1 MDYLQQKS
9 KALEINCMKKRFETR
24 AIRLQNKQT
33 AEREH
38 SVPIFPTSS
47 FTFDNA
53 EQMRAVF
60 ANEETGNIYS
70 RFTNPNCR
78 ELETKIASL
87 EETEDAVALASGMS
101 AVFGALMGH
110 LQAGDHLLCARA
122 VFGSTYQVLMN
133 WLPRWG
139 IETSFVDGMDAASWT
154 KAIKTNTKMFFLET
168 PSNPGLAIIDL
179 AEVGSFCKSHELLM
193 VVDNCFATPYLQRP
207 INFGAHLVTHSAT
220 KFIDGQGRVVGGL
233 VAGKSEH
240 LAPVQRFLRNTGP
253 ALSPFNA
260 WILSKSL
267 ETLAVRMDRHCANAL
282 ALAKWMEDLEMI
294 KNVRYPFLSSHPGS
308 TVAKKQMDQG
318 GGLLT
323 FEMQGGL
330 VAGKQFLDNLQL
342 CSLSANLG
350 DTRTIV
356 THPAST
362 THNKL
367 SPEDRQKV
375 GITDGLIRV
384 SVGLEHM
391 EDLKT
396 DLLQSLKKINL

>member
-1 MDYLQQKS
+1 
-9 KALEINCMKKRFETR
+9 MKKRFETR

-33 AEREH
+33 GEREH

-47 FTFDNA
+47 FTFENA
-53 EQMRAVF
+53 EQMRSVF
-60 ANEETGNIYS
+60 ASEQPGNIYS

-139 IETSFVDGMDAASWT
+139 IETTFVDGMNVESWE
-154 KAIKTNTKMFFLET
+154 KAIQKNTKMFFLET

-179 AEVGSFCKSHELLM
+179 ELVGIFCKTQEILM
-193 VVDNCFATPYLQRP
+193 VVDNCFATPYLQQP
-207 INFGAHLVTHSAT
+207 MNFGAHLVTHSAT

-233 VAGKSEH
+233 VAGTSEY

-267 ETLAVRMDRHCANAL
+267 ETLAVRMDRHCSNAMVL
-282 ALAKWMEDLEMI
+282 AEWAESLEMI
-294 KNVRYPFLSSHPGS
+294 KNIRYPFLPSHPGS
-308 TVAKKQMDQG
+308 AVAKKQMSQG

-323 FEMQGGL
+323 FEMRGGL
-330 VAGKQFLDNLQL
+330 AAGKQFLDNLQI

-391 EDLKT
+391 DDIKA
-396 DLLQSLKKINL
+396 DLLQSLKKITS

>member
-1 MDYLQQKS
+1 
-9 KALEINCMKKRFETR
+9 MKKQFETR
-24 AIRLQNKQT
+24 AIRLQNKRT
-33 AEREH
+33 SEREH

-47 FTFDNA
+47 FTFENA
-53 EQMRAVF
+53 EQMRSIF
-60 ANEETGNIYS
+60 ASETEGNIYS

-87 EETEDAVALASGMS
+87 EDTEDAVALASGMS

-110 LQAGDHLLCARA
+110 LKAGDHLICSRA

-133 WLPRWG
+133 WLPGWG
-139 IETSFVDGMDAASWT
+139 IETTFVDGGDPESWT
-154 KAIKTNTKMFFLET
+154 PAIRPTTKMFFLET
-168 PSNPGLAIIDL
+168 PSNPGLDIIDL
-179 AEVGSFCKSHELLM
+179 QKVGDFCKSSNLLM

-207 INFGAHLVTHSAT
+207 MNFGAHLVTHSAT
-220 KFIDGQGRVVGGL
+220 KFIDGQGRVMGGL
-233 VAGKSEH
+233 VAGRSEH
-240 LAPVQRFLRNTGP
+240 LAPVKRFLRNTGP
-253 ALSPFNA
+253 SLSPFNA

-282 ALAKWMEDLEMI
+282 KLAEWMEDLEMV
-294 KNVRYPFLSSHPGS
+294 KNIRYPFLSSHPDS

-323 FEMQGGL
+323 FEMRGGL
-330 VAGKQFLDNLQL
+330 AAGKQFLDNLQL

-362 THNKL
+362 THAKL
-367 SPEDRQKV
+367 TSEDRQKV

-384 SVGLEHM
+384 SVGLEHV
-391 EDLKT
+391 EDLKA
-396 DLLQSLKKINL
+396 DLLQSLRG

>member
-1 MDYLQQKS
+1 
-9 KALEINCMKKRFETR
+9 MKKKFETR
-24 AIRLQNKQT
+24 AIRLQNKQSD
-33 AEREH
+33 EREH

-47 FTFDNA
+47 FTFENA

-60 ANEETGNIYS
+60 ADEETGNIYS

-78 ELETKIASL
+78 ELEIKIASL
-87 EETEDAVALASGMS
+87 EETENAVALASGMS
-101 AVFGALMGH
+101 AIFGALMGH
-110 LQAGDHLLCARA
+110 LKAGDHLLCSRA

-139 IETSFVDGMDAASWT
+139 IETSFVNGIETETWAA
-154 KAIKTNTKMFFLET
+154 AIQSNTKMFFLET
-168 PSNPGLAIIDL
+168 PSNPGLDIIDL
-179 AEVGSFCKSHELLM
+179 EKVGDFCKANEILM

-207 INFGAHLVTHSAT
+207 MNFGAHLVTHSAT

-233 VAGKSEH
+233 VAGTEEY

-253 ALSPFNA
+253 SLSPFNA

-267 ETLAVRMDRHCANAL
+267 ETLAVRMDRHSANAL
-282 ALAKWMEDLEMI
+282 ALATWMQELDMV
-294 KNVRYPFLSSHPGS
+294 KNVRYPFLASHPGS
-308 TVAKKQMDQG
+308 AIAKKQMSQG
-318 GGLLT
+318 GGLVT
-323 FEMQGGL
+323 FEMEGGL

-362 THNKL
+362 THNRL
-367 SPEDRQKV
+367 TPEDRQKV

-384 SVGLEHM
+384 SVGLEHV
-391 EDLKT
+391 EDLKA
-396 DLLQSLKKINL
+396 DILQSLKIKPVF

>member
-1 MDYLQQKS
+1 VAIIQM
-9 KALEINCMKKRFETR
+9 IFMKKQFETR
-24 AIRLQNKQT
+24 AIRLQNEQT
-33 AEREH
+33 GEREH

-60 ANEETGNIYS
+60 ASEEEGNIYS

-78 ELETKIASL
+78 ELETKMASL
-87 EETEDAVALASGMS
+87 EETEAAVALASGMS

-110 LQAGDHLLCARA
+110 LQAGDHLICARA
-122 VFGSTYQVLMN
+122 IFGSTYQVLMN

-139 IETSFVDGMDAASWT
+139 IETTFVDGTDATNWALAL
-154 KAIKTNTKMFFLET
+154 KKNTKMFFLET
-168 PSNPGLAIIDL
+168 PSNPGLDIIDL
-179 AEVGSFCKSHELLM
+179 EKVGSFCKSHEILM

-207 INFGAHLVTHSAT
+207 MNFGAHLITHSAT

-233 VAGKSEH
+233 VAGSSEH
-240 LAPVQRFLRNTGP
+240 LDPVQRFLRNTGP
-253 ALSPFNA
+253 SLSPFNA

-267 ETLAVRMDRHCANAL
+267 ETLSVRMDRHCANAM
-282 ALAKWMEDLEMI
+282 ALAEWMDGLEQV

-308 TVAKKQMDQG
+308 EIAKKQMSQG
-318 GGLLT
+318 GGLFT
-323 FEMQGGL
+323 FEMKGGL
-330 VAGKQFLDNLQL
+330 AAGKLFLDNLQL

-367 SPEDRQKV
+367 PPEDRQKV

-384 SVGLEHM
+384 SVGLEHV
-391 EDLKT
+391 EDLKA
-396 DLLQSLKKINL
+396 DLLHSLEGLVR

>member
-1 MDYLQQKS
+1 
-9 KALEINCMKKRFETR
+9 MKKEFETR

-47 FTFDNA
+47 FTFENA
-53 EQMRAVF
+53 EQMRSVF
-60 ANEETGNIYS
+60 ASEENGNIYS
-70 RFTNPNCR
+70 RFTNPNCQ
-78 ELETKIASL
+78 ELESKIASL

-110 LQAGDHLLCARA
+110 LQAGDHLLCVRA
-122 VFGSTYQVLMN
+122 VFGSTHQVLMN

-139 IETSFVDGMDAASWT
+139 ITTTFVDGVDSTSW
-154 KAIKTNTKMFFLET
+154 KKEIRKNTKMFFLET
-168 PSNPGLAIIDL
+168 PSNPGLEIMDL
-179 AEVGSFCKSHELLM
+179 EKIGVFCKSNELLM

-207 INFGAHLVTHSAT
+207 FRFGADLVTHSAT
-220 KFIDGQGRVVGGL
+220 KYIDGQGRVVGGL
-233 VAGKSEH
+233 VAGNSENI
-240 LAPVQRFLRNTGP
+240 APVKRFLRNTGP

-267 ETLAVRMDRHCANAL
+267 ETLAVRMDRHCSNAL
-282 ALAKWMEDLEMI
+282 ALAEWMENLDMV
-294 KNVRYPFLSSHPGS
+294 KNVRYPFLSSHPGMKI
-308 TVAKKQMDQG
+308 ARNQMDQG
-318 GGLLT
+318 GGLFT
-323 FEMQGGL
+323 FEMRDGL
-330 VAGKQFLDNLQL
+330 EAGVQFLNNLRL

-367 SPEDRQKV
+367 TFEDRQKV

-384 SVGLEHM
+384 SVGLEHV
-391 EDLKT
+391 EDLKA
-396 DLLQSLKKINL
+396 DLLQSLNKITK

>member
-1 MDYLQQKS
+1 
-9 KALEINCMKKRFETR
+9 MKKQFETR
-24 AIRLQNKQT
+24 AIRLQNEQT
-33 AEREH
+33 GEREH

-47 FTFDNA
+47 FTFNNA

-60 ANEETGNIYS
+60 ASEEEGNIYS

-78 ELETKIASL
+78 ELEIKMASL
-87 EETEDAVALASGMS
+87 EETEAGVALASGMS

-110 LQAGDHLLCARA
+110 LKAGDHLICSRA

-139 IETSFVDGMDAASWT
+139 IETTFVDGTAPSTWT
-154 KAIKTNTKMFFLET
+154 KAVQKNTKMFFLET
-168 PSNPGLAIIDL
+168 PSNPGLDIIDL
-179 AEVGSFCKSHELLM
+179 EQVGSFCRAHEILM

-207 INFGAHLVTHSAT
+207 MNFGAHLVTHSAT
-220 KFIDGQGRVVGGL
+220 KFIDGQGRVIGGL
-233 VAGKSEH
+233 VVGSYEH

-267 ETLAVRMDRHCANAL
+267 ETLSVRMDRHCANAL
-282 ALAKWMEDLEMI
+282 ALAEWMNGLEMV

-308 TVAKKQMDQG
+308 TIAKKQMSQG
-318 GGLLT
+318 GGLFT
-323 FEMQGGL
+323 FEMKGGL
-330 VAGKQFLDNLQL
+330 AAGKLFLDNLQL

-367 SPEDRQKV
+367 TPEDREMV

-384 SVGLEHM
+384 SVGLEHV
-391 EDLKT
+391 EDLKA
-396 DLLQSLKKINL
+396 DLLQSLR

>member
-1 MDYLQQKS
+1 M
-9 KALEINCMKKRFETR
+9 NKKFETR

-47 FTFDNA
+47 FTFENA
-53 EQMRAVF
+53 EQMRSVF
-60 ANEETGNIYS
+60 ASEENGNIYS
-70 RFTNPNCR
+70 RFTNPNCQ
-78 ELETKIASL
+78 ELESKIASL

-110 LQAGDHLLCARA
+110 LEAGDHLLCVRA
-122 VFGSTYQVLMN
+122 IFGSTYQVLMN

-139 IETSFVDGMDAASWT
+139 ITTTFVDGVDSTSWQ
-154 KAIKTNTKMFFLET
+154 KEIRKNTKMFFLET
-168 PSNPGLAIIDL
+168 PSNPGLEIMDL
-179 AEVGSFCKSHELLM
+179 EKIGIFCKSNGLLM

-207 INFGAHLVTHSAT
+207 FRFGADLVTHSAT

-233 VAGKSEH
+233 VAGKSEN
-240 LAPVQRFLRNTGP
+240 LAPVKRFLRNTGP

-267 ETLAVRMDRHCANAL
+267 ETLAVRMDRHCSNAL
-282 ALAKWMEDLEMI
+282 VLSEWMENLEMV
-294 KNVRYPFLSSHPGS
+294 KNVRYPFLSSHPGMEI
-308 TVAKKQMDQG
+308 ARKQMDQG
-318 GGLLT
+318 GGLFT
-323 FEMQGGL
+323 FEMRDGL
-330 VAGKQFLDNLQL
+330 AAGIQFLDNLRL

-367 SPEDRQKV
+367 TFEDRQKV

-384 SVGLEHM
+384 SVVLEHV
-391 EDLKT
+391 EDLKA
-396 DLLQSLKKINL
+396 DILQSLKKITK

>member
-1 MDYLQQKS
+1 
-9 KALEINCMKKRFETR
+9 MKKKFETR

-33 AEREH
+33 GEREH

-47 FTFDNA
+47 FTFENS

-60 ANEETGNIYS
+60 ASEEPGNVYS

-78 ELETKIASL
+78 EFETKMASL
-87 EETEDAVALASGMS
+87 EETEDAVALSSGMS

-110 LQAGDHLLCARA
+110 LQTGDHLICARA

-139 IETSFVDGMDAASWT
+139 IETTFVDGTDPMTWAAAKKKNS
-154 KAIKTNTKMFFLET
+154 KMFFLET
-168 PSNPGLAIIDL
+168 PSNPGLDIIDL
-179 AEVGSFCKSHELLM
+179 EKVGLFCKDQELLM

-207 INFGAHLVTHSAT
+207 MNFGAHLVTHSAT

-233 VAGKSEH
+233 VAGDAEH
-240 LAPVQRFLRNTGP
+240 VAPVRRFLRNTGP
-253 ALSPFNA
+253 SLSPFNA
-260 WILSKSL
+260 WVLSKSL
-267 ETLAVRMDRHCANAL
+267 ETLSVRMDRHCNNAF
-282 ALAKWMEDLEMI
+282 AMAEWMDGLEMV
-294 KNVRYPFLSSHPGS
+294 KNVRYPFLPSHPGS
-308 TVAKKQMDQG
+308 AVARKQMSQG
-318 GGLLT
+318 GGLFT
-323 FEMQGGL
+323 FELKGGL
-330 VAGKQFLDNLQL
+330 AAGKLFLDNLQV
-342 CSLSANLG
+342 CTLSANLG

-362 THNKL
+362 THHKL

-384 SVGLEHM
+384 SVGLEHVA
-391 EDLKT
+391 DLKA
-396 DLLQSLKKINL
+396 DIQQSLDKVC

>member
-1 MDYLQQKS
+1 M
-9 KALEINCMKKRFETR
+9 NKKFETR

-47 FTFDNA
+47 FTFENA
-53 EQMRAVF
+53 EQMRSVF
-60 ANEETGNIYS
+60 ASEENGNIYS
-70 RFTNPNCR
+70 RFTNPNCQ
-78 ELETKIASL
+78 ELESKIASL

-110 LQAGDHLLCARA
+110 LEAGDHLLCVRA
-122 VFGSTYQVLMN
+122 IFGSTYQVLMN

-139 IETSFVDGMDAASWT
+139 ITTTFVDGVDSTSWQ
-154 KAIKTNTKMFFLET
+154 KEIRKNTKMFFLET
-168 PSNPGLAIIDL
+168 PSNPGLEIMDL
-179 AEVGSFCKSHELLM
+179 EKIGIFCKSNGLLM

-207 INFGAHLVTHSAT
+207 FRFGADLVTHSAT

-233 VAGKSEH
+233 VAGKSEN
-240 LAPVQRFLRNTGP
+240 LAPVKRFLRNTGP

-267 ETLAVRMDRHCANAL
+267 ETLAVRMDRHCSNAL
-282 ALAKWMEDLEMI
+282 VLSEWMENLEMV
-294 KNVRYPFLSSHPGS
+294 KNVRYPFLSSHPGMEI
-308 TVAKKQMDQG
+308 ARKQMDQG
-318 GGLLT
+318 GGLFT
-323 FEMQGGL
+323 FEMRDGL
-330 VAGKQFLDNLQL
+330 AAGIQFLDNLRL

-367 SPEDRQKV
+367 TFEDRQKV

-384 SVGLEHM
+384 SVGLEHV
-391 EDLKT
+391 EDLKA
-396 DLLQSLKKINL
+396 DILQSLKKITK

>member
-1 MDYLQQKS
+1 
-9 KALEINCMKKRFETR
+9 MKKQFETR

-33 AEREH
+33 GEREH

-47 FTFDNA
+47 FTFENA

-60 ANEETGNIYS
+60 ASEETGNIYS

-87 EETEDAVALASGMS
+87 EETENAVALSSGMS

-110 LQAGDHLLCARA
+110 LKAGDHLLCSRA

-139 IETSFVDGMDAASWT
+139 IETTFVNGTNPETWASSMQS
-154 KAIKTNTKMFFLET
+154 NTKLFFLET
-168 PSNPGLAIIDL
+168 PSNPGLDIIDL
-179 AEVGSFCKSHELLM
+179 ELVGSFCKTNKILM

-207 INFGAHLVTHSAT
+207 MNFGAHLVTHSAT

-233 VAGKSEH
+233 VAGKEEH
-240 LAPVQRFLRNTGP
+240 LDPVYRFLRNTGP

-267 ETLAVRMDRHCANAL
+267 ETLAVRMDRHCSNAL
-282 ALAKWMEDLEMI
+282 ALATWMEGLEMV
-294 KNVRYPFLSSHPGS
+294 KNVRYPFLTSHPGNEI
-308 TVAKKQMDQG
+308 AKKQMSQG

-323 FEMQGGL
+323 FEMAGGL
-330 VAGKQFLDNLQL
+330 IAGKQFLDNLQL

-367 SPEDRQKV
+367 PPEDREKV

-384 SVGLEHM
+384 SVGLEHV
-391 EDLKT
+391 EDLKA
-396 DLLQSLKKINL
+396 DILQSLKINP

>member
-1 MDYLQQKS
+1 
-9 KALEINCMKKRFETR
+9 MKKQFETR
-24 AIRLQNKQT
+24 AIRLQNKRT
-33 AEREH
+33 SEREH

-47 FTFDNA
+47 FTFENA
-53 EQMRAVF
+53 EQMRSIF
-60 ANEETGNIYS
+60 ASETEGNIYS

-87 EETEDAVALASGMS
+87 EDTEDAVALASGMS

-110 LQAGDHLLCARA
+110 LKAGDHLICSRA

-133 WLPRWG
+133 WLPGWG
-139 IETSFVDGMDAASWT
+139 IETTFVDGGDPESWT
-154 KAIKTNTKMFFLET
+154 PAIRPTTKMFFLET
-168 PSNPGLAIIDL
+168 PSNPGLDIIDL
-179 AEVGSFCKSHELLM
+179 QKVGDFCKSSNLLM

-207 INFGAHLVTHSAT
+207 MNFGAHLVTHSAT
-220 KFIDGQGRVVGGL
+220 KFIDGQGRVMGGL
-233 VAGKSEH
+233 VAGRSEH
-240 LAPVQRFLRNTGP
+240 LAPVKRFLRNTGP
-253 ALSPFNA
+253 SLSPFNA

-267 ETLAVRMDRHCANAL
+267 ETLAVRMDRHCTNAL
-282 ALAKWMEDLEMI
+282 KLAEWMEDLEMV
-294 KNVRYPFLSSHPGS
+294 KNIRYPFLSSHPDS

-323 FEMQGGL
+323 FEMRGGL
-330 VAGKQFLDNLQL
+330 AAGKQFLDNLQL

-362 THNKL
+362 THAKL
-367 SPEDRQKV
+367 TSEDRQKV

-384 SVGLEHM
+384 SVGLEHV
-391 EDLKT
+391 EDLKA
-396 DLLQSLKKINL
+396 DLLQSLRG

>member
-1 MDYLQQKS
+1 
-9 KALEINCMKKRFETR
+9 MKKQFETR
-24 AIRLQNKQT
+24 AIRLQNEQT
-33 AEREH
+33 GEREH

-60 ANEETGNIYS
+60 ASEEEGNIYS

-78 ELETKIASL
+78 ELEIKMASL
-87 EETEDAVALASGMS
+87 EETEAAVALASGMS
-101 AVFGALMGH
+101 AVFGAMMGH
-110 LQAGDHLLCARA
+110 LQTGDHLICARA

-139 IETSFVDGMDAASWT
+139 IETTFVDGTDSVSWAAAV
-154 KAIKTNTKMFFLET
+154 KKNTKMFFLET
-168 PSNPGLAIIDL
+168 PSNPGLDIIDL
-179 AEVGSFCKSHELLM
+179 EKVGSFCKAQKLLM

-207 INFGAHLVTHSAT
+207 MNFGAHLVTHSAT
-220 KFIDGQGRVVGGL
+220 KFMDGQGRVVGGL
-233 VAGKSEH
+233 VVGSEEH
-240 LAPVQRFLRNTGP
+240 VAPVQRFLRNTGP

-267 ETLAVRMDRHCANAL
+267 ETLSVRMDRHCANAL
-282 ALAKWMEDLEMI
+282 ALAEWMDGLEMV

-308 TVAKKQMDQG
+308 AIAKKQMSQG
-318 GGLLT
+318 GGLFT
-323 FEMQGGL
+323 FEMEGGL
-330 VAGKQFLDNLQL
+330 AAGKRFLDNLQL

-367 SPEDRQKV
+367 SAEDRQRV

-384 SVGLEHM
+384 SVGLEHVA
-391 EDLKT
+391 DLKA
-396 DLLQSLKKINL
+396 DLLQSLGGAV

>member
-1 MDYLQQKS
+1 
-9 KALEINCMKKRFETR
+9 MKKQFETR

-33 AEREH
+33 GEREH

-47 FTFDNA
+47 FTFENA

-60 ANEETGNIYS
+60 ASEDSGNIYS

-87 EETEDAVALASGMS
+87 EETENAVALSSGMS
-101 AVFGALMGH
+101 AVFGAMMGH
-110 LQAGDHLLCARA
+110 LKAGDHLLCARA
-122 VFGSTYQVLMN
+122 VFGSTFQVLMN

-139 IETSFVDGMDAASWT
+139 IETTFIDGTNPETWT
-154 KAIKTNTKMFFLET
+154 SSMRTNTKMFFLET
-168 PSNPGLAIIDL
+168 PSNPGLDIIDL
-179 AEVGSFCKSHELLM
+179 EKVGAFCKASKILM

-207 INFGAHLVTHSAT
+207 MNFGAHLVTHSAT

-233 VAGKSEH
+233 VAGKEEH

-282 ALAKWMEDLEMI
+282 ALATWMQKLEMVR
-294 KNVRYPFLSSHPGS
+294 NVRYPFLSSHPGS
-308 TVAKKQMDQG
+308 TIAKKQMSLG

-323 FEMQGGL
+323 FEMAGGL
-330 VAGKQFLDNLQL
+330 AAF
-342 CSLSANLG
+342 
-350 DTRTIV
+350 
-356 THPAST
+356 
-362 THNKL
+362 
-367 SPEDRQKV
+367 
-375 GITDGLIRV
+375 
-384 SVGLEHM
+384 
-391 EDLKT
+391 
-396 DLLQSLKKINL
+396 

>member
-1 MDYLQQKS
+1 
-9 KALEINCMKKRFETR
+9 MKKKFETR

-33 AEREH
+33 GEREH

-47 FTFDNA
+47 FTFENS

-60 ANEETGNIYS
+60 ASEEPGNVYS

-78 ELETKIASL
+78 EFETKMASL
-87 EETEDAVALASGMS
+87 EETEDAVALSSGMS

-110 LQAGDHLLCARA
+110 LQTGDHLICARA

-139 IETSFVDGMDAASWT
+139 IETTFVDGTDPMTWAAAKKKNS
-154 KAIKTNTKMFFLET
+154 KMFFLET
-168 PSNPGLAIIDL
+168 PSNPGLDIIDL
-179 AEVGSFCKSHELLM
+179 EKVGLFCKDQELLM

-233 VAGKSEH
+233 VAGDAEH
-240 LAPVQRFLRNTGP
+240 VAPVRRFLRNTGP
-253 ALSPFNA
+253 SLSPFNA
-260 WILSKSL
+260 WVLSKSL
-267 ETLAVRMDRHCANAL
+267 ETLSVRMDRHCNNAF
-282 ALAKWMEDLEMI
+282 AMAEWMDGLEMV
-294 KNVRYPFLSSHPGS
+294 KNVRYPFLPSHPGS
-308 TVAKKQMDQG
+308 AIARKQMSQG
-318 GGLLT
+318 GGLFT
-323 FEMQGGL
+323 FELKGGL
-330 VAGKQFLDNLQL
+330 VAGKLFLDNLQV
-342 CSLSANLG
+342 CTLSANLG

-362 THNKL
+362 THHKL

-384 SVGLEHM
+384 SVGLEHVA
-391 EDLKT
+391 DLKA
-396 DLLQSLKKINL
+396 DIQQSLDKVC

>member
-1 MDYLQQKS
+1 
-9 KALEINCMKKRFETR
+9 MKKKFETR

-33 AEREH
+33 GEREH

-47 FTFDNA
+47 FTFENS

-60 ANEETGNIYS
+60 ASEEPGNVYS

-78 ELETKIASL
+78 EFETKMASL
-87 EETEDAVALASGMS
+87 EETEDAVALSSGMS

-110 LQAGDHLLCARA
+110 LQTGDHLICARA

-139 IETSFVDGMDAASWT
+139 IETTFVDGTDPMTWAAAKKKNS
-154 KAIKTNTKMFFLET
+154 KMFFLET
-168 PSNPGLAIIDL
+168 PSNPGLDIIDL
-179 AEVGSFCKSHELLM
+179 EKVGLFCKDQELLM

-207 INFGAHLVTHSAT
+207 MNFGAHLVTHSAT

-233 VAGKSEH
+233 VAGDAEH
-240 LAPVQRFLRNTGP
+240 VAPVRRFLRNTGP
-253 ALSPFNA
+253 SLSPFNA
-260 WILSKSL
+260 WVLSKSL
-267 ETLAVRMDRHCANAL
+267 ETLSVRMDRHCNNAF
-282 ALAKWMEDLEMI
+282 AMAEWMDGLEMV
-294 KNVRYPFLSSHPGS
+294 KNVRYPFLPSHPGS
-308 TVAKKQMDQG
+308 AIARKQMSQG
-318 GGLLT
+318 GGLFT
-323 FEMQGGL
+323 FELKGGL
-330 VAGKQFLDNLQL
+330 VAGKLFLDNLQV
-342 CSLSANLG
+342 CTLSANLG

-362 THNKL
+362 THHKL

-384 SVGLEHM
+384 SVGLEHVA
-391 EDLKT
+391 DLKA
-396 DLLQSLKKINL
+396 DIQQSLDKVC

>member
-1 MDYLQQKS
+1 M
-9 KALEINCMKKRFETR
+9 NKKFETR

-47 FTFDNA
+47 FTFENA
-53 EQMRAVF
+53 EQMRSVF
-60 ANEETGNIYS
+60 ASEENGNIYS
-70 RFTNPNCR
+70 RFTNPNCQ
-78 ELETKIASL
+78 ELESKIASL

-110 LQAGDHLLCARA
+110 LEAGDHLLCVRA
-122 VFGSTYQVLMN
+122 IFGSTYQVLMN

-139 IETSFVDGMDAASWT
+139 ITTTFVDGVDSTSWQ
-154 KAIKTNTKMFFLET
+154 KEIRKNTKMFFLET
-168 PSNPGLAIIDL
+168 PSNPGLEIMDL
-179 AEVGSFCKSHELLM
+179 EKIGIFCKSNGLLM

-207 INFGAHLVTHSAT
+207 FRFGADLVTHSAT

-233 VAGKSEH
+233 VAGKSEN
-240 LAPVQRFLRNTGP
+240 LAPVKRFLRNTGP

-267 ETLAVRMDRHCANAL
+267 ETLAVRMDRHCSNAL
-282 ALAKWMEDLEMI
+282 VLSEWMENLEMV
-294 KNVRYPFLSSHPGS
+294 KNVRYPFLYSHPGMEI
-308 TVAKKQMDQG
+308 ARKQMDQG
-318 GGLLT
+318 GGLFT
-323 FEMQGGL
+323 FEMRDGL
-330 VAGKQFLDNLQL
+330 AAGIQFLDNLRL

-367 SPEDRQKV
+367 TFEDRQKV

-384 SVGLEHM
+384 SVGLEHV
-391 EDLKT
+391 EDLKA
-396 DLLQSLKKINL
+396 DILQSLKKITK